1 MFRFI
6 LGVITGGLVMWYR
19 NRTGEFEFAENEMI
33 GTRETGAMKPP
44 RSSRSSAP
52 ASTIDY

>member
-6 LGVITGGLVMWYR
+6 LGVIAGGLVMWYR
-19 NRTGEFEFAENEMI
+19 NRTAEFEFAENEMI
-33 GTRETGAMKPP
+33 GTRDKGVTKPP

>member
-19 NRTGEFEFAENEMI
+19 NRISEFEFAGNEI
-33 GTRETGAMKPP
+33 VGTREAGFMKPP
-44 RSSRSSAP
+44 RSSSSSAP
-52 ASTIDY
+52 AWTIDY